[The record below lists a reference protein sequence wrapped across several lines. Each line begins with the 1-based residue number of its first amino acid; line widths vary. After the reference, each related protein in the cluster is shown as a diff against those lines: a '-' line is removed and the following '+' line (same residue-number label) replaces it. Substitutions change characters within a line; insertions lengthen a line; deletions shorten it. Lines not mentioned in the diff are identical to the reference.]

1 MRAARRPREQRC
13 EALCDRVVGRGDVQM
28 ALLIDY
34 AKALFDIATII
45 AVQSV
50 MLCQV
55 AFGYYRLKGD
65 VPDGVTAS
73 REDLPKDATLSIVIP
88 AYREAATI
96 EATLRR
102 VAQAASWPSRCEVIV
117 VDAGGGDDTMPIVQ
131 RVKKELSDF
140 DITTTTSTGGRG
152 PAVAA
157 GAAKAKG
164 QALLVL
170 HADTLLPYAFDD
182 RIIEALGANYACCFR
197 FAVDRTQIH
206 WKGLL
211 RWLRLLPF
219 EVMERTVSI
228 RSGFF
233 QLPFGDQAIACRKTT
248 YAALGGFDDLAKAPM
263 LEDYLLVQK
272 LRRLGKALGTRC
284 ITQLGAP
291 ARCHPRRWL
300 ARPVWRVNWT
310 NQVIMVQV
318 NYRGLSPKQVFEL
331 YYGRRV

>member
-1 MRAARRPREQRC
+1 MHKSNRHLHA
-13 EALCDRVVGRGDVQM
+13 
-28 ALLIDY
+28 
-34 AKALFDIATII
+34 
-45 AVQSV
+45 
-50 MLCQV
+50 
-55 AFGYYRLKGD
+55 
-65 VPDGVTAS
+65 
-73 REDLPKDATLSIVIP
+73 
-88 AYREAATI
+88 I
-96 EATLRR
+96 EATIRR

-131 RVKKELSDF
+131 RVKRELDF
-140 DITTTTSTGGRG
+140 DIKTTTSTGGRG

-197 FAVDRTQIH
+197 FAVDRTQIE

-211 RWLRLLPF
+211 RWLKLIPF

-248 YAALGGFDDLAKAPM
+248 YAALGGFDELAKAPM

-284 ITQLGAP
+284 ITQLGVP

-318 NYRGLSPKQVFEL
+318 AYRGLTPQQVFEL

>member
-1 MRAARRPREQRC
+1 
-13 EALCDRVVGRGDVQM
+13 M
-28 ALLIDY
+28 ALLEY
-34 AKALFDIATII
+34 AKALFDIAAII
-45 AVQSV
+45 AVQSF
-50 MLCQV
+50 MLVQV

-65 VPDGVTAS
+65 VLPDGVTAS
-73 REDLPKDATLSIVIP
+73 REDLPKDTTLSIVIP

-102 VAQAASWPSRCEVIV
+102 VAQAASWPARCEVV
-117 VDAGGGDDTMPIVQ
+117 VVACGGSDDPTLPIVQ
-131 RVKKELSDF
+131 NLKKELDF
-140 DITTTTSTGGRG
+140 DIKTTTSTGGRG

-157 GAAKAKG
+157 GAAKARG

-182 RIIEALGANYACCFR
+182 RVVEALGERDVYACCFR
-197 FAVDRTQIH
+197 FAVDRAQIR
-206 WKGLL
+206 WPRGLL

-219 EVMERTVSI
+219 EVMERTVAV

-248 YAALGGFDDLAKAPM
+248 FAALGGFDDLARAPM

-284 ITQLGAP
+284 ISVLPVQ

-318 NYRGLSPKQVFEL
+318 AYRGLTPRQVFEL
-331 YYGRRV
+331 YYGRKV

>member
-1 MRAARRPREQRC
+1 
-13 EALCDRVVGRGDVQM
+13 M
-28 ALLIDY
+28 ALLMDY
-34 AKALFDIATII
+34 AKALFDIAMII
-45 AVQSV
+45 AVQAL
-50 MLCQV
+50 MLAQV
-55 AFGYYRLKGD
+55 SFGYYRLKGD
-65 VPDGVTAS
+65 VPEGVTV

-131 RVKKELSDF
+131 RVKRELDF
-140 DITTTTSTGGRG
+140 DIKTTTSTGGRG

-182 RIIEALGANYACCFR
+182 RIIEALGGNYACCFR
-197 FAVDRTQIH
+197 FAVDRTQIE

-211 RWLRLLPF
+211 RWLKLIPF

-248 YAALGGFDDLAKAPM
+248 YAALGGFDELAKAPM

-284 ITQLGAP
+284 ITQLGVP

-318 NYRGLSPKQVFEL
+318 AYRGLTPQQVFEL

>member
-1 MRAARRPREQRC
+1 
-13 EALCDRVVGRGDVQM
+13 
-28 ALLIDY
+28 
-34 AKALFDIATII
+34 
-45 AVQSV
+45 
-50 MLCQV
+50 
-55 AFGYYRLKGD
+55 
-65 VPDGVTAS
+65 
-73 REDLPKDATLSIVIP
+73 
-88 AYREAATI
+88 
-96 EATLRR
+96 
-102 VAQAASWPSRCEVIV
+102 
-117 VDAGGGDDTMPIVQ
+117 MPIVQ

-197 FAVDRTQIH
+197 FAVDRTQIP
-206 WKGLL
+206 WSGLL
-211 RWLRLLPF
+211 RYLRLIPF
-219 EVMERTVSI
+219 EVMERTVFI
-228 RSGFF
+228 RSGFL

-248 YAALGGFDDLAKAPM
+248 YAALGGFDELAKAPM

>member
-1 MRAARRPREQRC
+1 
-13 EALCDRVVGRGDVQM
+13 
-28 ALLIDY
+28 
-34 AKALFDIATII
+34 
-45 AVQSV
+45 

-55 AFGYYRLKGD
+55 AFGYYKLKGE
-65 VPDGVTAS
+65 VPEGVTV

-131 RVKKELSDF
+131 RVKRELDF
-140 DITTTTSTGGRG
+140 DIQITTSTGGRG

-182 RIIEALGANYACCFR
+182 RIIEALGGNYACCFR
-197 FAVDRTQIH
+197 FAVDRSQIE

-211 RWLRLLPF
+211 R
-219 EVMERTVSI
+219 
-228 RSGFF
+228 
-233 QLPFGDQAIACRKTT
+233 
-248 YAALGGFDDLAKAPM
+248 
-263 LEDYLLVQK
+263 
-272 LRRLGKALGTRC
+272 
-284 ITQLGAP
+284 
-291 ARCHPRRWL
+291 
-300 ARPVWRVNWT
+300 
-310 NQVIMVQV
+310 
-318 NYRGLSPKQVFEL
+318 
-331 YYGRRV
+331 

>member
-1 MRAARRPREQRC
+1 M
-13 EALCDRVVGRGDVQM
+13 
-28 ALLIDY
+28 
-34 AKALFDIATII
+34 
-45 AVQSV
+45 
-50 MLCQV
+50 
-55 AFGYYRLKGD
+55 
-65 VPDGVTAS
+65 

-96 EATLRR
+96 ERHYDA

-117 VDAGGGDDTMPIVQ
+117 VDAGGGDDTMPIV
-131 RVKKELSDF
+131 RRLKKELDF

-197 FAVDRTQIH
+197 FAVDRTQIE

-211 RWLRLLPF
+211 RWLRLVPF
-219 EVMERTVSI
+219 EVMERTVFI

-248 YAALGGFDDLAKAPM
+248 YAALGGFDELSKAPM
-263 LEDYLLVQK
+263 LEDHLVGAEITEAGEK
-272 LRRLGKALGTRC
+272 PCRRAASPSSGCRRGATR
-284 ITQLGAP
+284 GAGS
-291 ARCHPRRWL
+291 
-300 ARPVWRVNWT
+300 
-310 NQVIMVQV
+310 
-318 NYRGLSPKQVFEL
+318 RGPSGAST
-331 YYGRRV
+331 GRTR